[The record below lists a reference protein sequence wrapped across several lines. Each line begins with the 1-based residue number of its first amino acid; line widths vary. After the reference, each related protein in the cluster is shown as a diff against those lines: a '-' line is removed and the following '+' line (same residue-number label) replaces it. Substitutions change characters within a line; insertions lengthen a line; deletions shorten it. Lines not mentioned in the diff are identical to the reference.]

1 MGKVASKW
9 VGLFDD
15 TSVARMAATGS
26 S

>member
-9 VGLFDD
+9 CQ
-15 TSVARMAATGS
+15 TCIS